1 MCSPDLASLK
11 GLRRSMFTQKY
22 LLFGIVANTTLNE
35 LVTTLAKCST
45 IVAYKSHDF
54 PSKRFRFD
62 GLQMTRIG
70 AAKRHDRHRERPP
83 TAIAAPD

>member
-1 MCSPDLASLK
+1 MS
-11 GLRRSMFTQKY
+11 
-22 LLFGIVANTTLNE
+22 FGYYPSKMQNA
-35 LVTTLAKCST
+35 AF

-70 AAKRHDRHRERPP
+70 AAKRHDRHRDRPP